1 MLLNAEAA
9 ARILGAVT
17 GTVTVHDRGPVAV
30 LKIAPALG
38 TRLDSQGWL
47 GHEGSFHPPD
57 LSPADDS
64 LPLAGPATV
73 PVLRK
78 SSGAGASARSLR

>member
-9 ARILGAVT
+9 ASILGAVAR
-17 GTVTVHDRGPVAV
+17 TVAVHDRGPVAV

-38 TRLDSQGWL
+38 TRLDDQGWL

-57 LSPADDS
+57 LSPAGDS
-64 LPLAGPATV
+64 LPLAGPATG
-73 PVLRK
+73 PVVRK
-78 SSGAGASARSLR
+78 SSGAGASARSHR